1 LKGLIRRICYEK
13 SGVPYVVFDDV
24 EEDPGGT
31 TVAQGADLASKE
43 KCDGIVVIVAGSP
56 ICAGRGIGVVV
67 TNGGKIRD
75 YAGLNMAAK
84 PPLPLIAIPTTL
96 GSGAEISPFIV
107 LKDGELHTKMV
118 AGSPMYFPKVAILD
132 PLLLKVLPYW

>member
-56 ICAGRGIGVVV
+56 
-67 TNGGKIRD
+67 
-75 YAGLNMAAK
+75 
-84 PPLPLIAIPTTL
+84 
-96 GSGAEISPFIV
+96 
-107 LKDGELHTKMV
+107 
-118 AGSPMYFPKVAILD
+118 MYFPKVAILD